1 MGNKPSNEKLFTTKS
16 LNHMAKNN
24 KNYILFIALSAAL
37 GGLLFGYDTAVIS
50 GAIGNLTEFFH
61 LSPVE
66 TGWAISSALVG
77 CLIGAFFS
85 DFLSDTFGRKV
96 TMLITAILF
105 ILNSVGTAFP
115 TSFTMFVLFRIVG
128 GIGVGIASMVVP
140 MYIAEIAPPKR
151 RGALV
156 GNYQLAIVIGIVV
169 VYFVNYFIAL
179 QGDANWNLNI
189 GWRWMFGSEIIP
201 SLLFLIFIFLIPES
215 PRWLFQ
221 KGETSKAIA
230 VLQKLNTAEEVAQ
243 VQSEIENSLHQEDK
257 NQWKHLGSPM
267 FKKALFVGIGLS
279 ILQQLTGIN
288 AILYYAPEI
297 FKSLGS
303 STDVS
308 LLETSILGVV
318 NLIFTLFAIK
328 LVDKMGRKPLLY
340 IGSIGMTISLAAV
353 GLFIYFDAVG
363 NWVLPFLLLFMGAFS
378 ISWGPIVWV
387 LLSEIFPTKIRSLA
401 LAISVFI
408 QWVANFV
415 VTQFFPTLVEN
426 QWLKDHF
433 NGAFPFYLFSVIC
446 LFSLFFVWKKVPET
460 KNKTLE
466 QIDTLWK

>member
-1 MGNKPSNEKLFTTKS
+1 MD
-16 LNHMAKNN
+16 KNN
-24 KNYILFIALSAAL
+24 SNYILFIALSAAL

-50 GAIGNLTEFFH
+50 GAIGNLTKYFN
-61 LSPVE
+61 LTSME

-85 DFLSDTFGRKV
+85 DYLGNRFGRKV

-105 ILNSVGTAFP
+105 IINSIGTALP
-115 TSFTMFVLFRIVG
+115 SSFTMFVIFRIIG

-156 GNYQLAIVIGIVV
+156 GSYQLAIVIGIVV

-179 QGDANWNLNI
+179 QGDASWNLNT

-201 SLLFLIFIFLIPES
+201 SILFLLFIFLIPES
-215 PRWLFQ
+215 PRWLCQ
-221 KGETSKAIA
+221 IGKSTEAIG
-230 VLQKLNTAEEVAQ
+230 VLEKLNAREDAQQVHAEIQ
-243 VQSEIENSLHQEDK
+243 NSLTQEDH
-257 NQWKHLGSPM
+257 NQWKYLVNPF

-297 FKSLGS
+297 FKNLGS
-303 STDVS
+303 TADVS

-318 NLIFTLFAIK
+318 NLIFTLLAIR
-328 LVDKMGRKPLLY
+328 LVDRMGRKPLLY
-340 IGSIGMTISLAAV
+340 IGSAGMAIALAAV
-353 GLFIYFDAVG
+353 GLFIYYNTVG
-363 NWVLPFLLLFMGAFS
+363 NWVLPFLLLFMASFS

-387 LLSEIFPTKIRSLA
+387 LLSEIFPAKIRSLA

-408 QWVANFV
+408 QWIANFI
-415 VTQFFPTLVEN
+415 VTQVFPSLIEN
-426 QWLKDHF
+426 VWLKTHF
-433 NGAFPFYLFSVIC
+433 NGAFPFYLFAIIC
-446 LFSLFFVWKKVPET
+446 FFSLFFVWKNVPET
-460 KNKTLE
+460 KNKSLE
-466 QIDTLWK
+466 EMEIIWKD

>member
-1 MGNKPSNEKLFTTKS
+1 MD
-16 LNHMAKNN
+16 KNN

-50 GAIGNLTEFFH
+50 GAIGNLTEYFH
-61 LSPVE
+61 LTPVE

-85 DFLSDTFGRKV
+85 DYLSNRLGRRA

-105 ILNSVGTAFP
+105 ILNSVGTALP
-115 TSFTMFVLFRIVG
+115 NSFTMFVLFRIVG

-179 QGDANWNLNI
+179 QGDAQWNLNI

-201 SLLFLIFIFLIPES
+201 SILFLVFIFLIPES
-215 PRWLFQ
+215 PRWLLQ
-221 KGETSKAIA
+221 KGKSEQAVA
-230 VLQKLNTAEEVAQ
+230 VLEKINAPEDVAQ
-243 VQSEIENSLHQEDK
+243 VQSEIQNSLEQEDK
-257 NQWKHLGSPM
+257 GQWNNLVNPIY
-267 FKKALFVGIGLS
+267 KKALFVGIGLS

-303 STDVS
+303 STDAS

-318 NLIFTLFAIK
+318 NLIFTLLAIK
-328 LVDKMGRKPLLY
+328 WVDKMGRKPLLY
-340 IGSIGMTISLAAV
+340 IGSAGMTISLAAV
-353 GLFIYFDAVG
+353 GIFIYNEAVG
-363 NWVLPFLLLFMGAFS
+363 NYVLPFLILFMASFS

-387 LLSEIFPTKIRSLA
+387 LLSEIFPNKIRSLA

-415 VTQFFPTLVEN
+415 VTQVFPSLIEN
-426 QWLKDHF
+426 QWLKDNF

-460 KNKTLE
+460 KNKSLE
-466 QIDTLWK
+466 QMDALWK

>member
-1 MGNKPSNEKLFTTKS
+1 
-16 LNHMAKNN
+16 MANNN
-24 KNYILFIALSAAL
+24 KNYILFIAFSAAL

-50 GAIGNLTEFFH
+50 GAIGNLTEYFQ
-61 LSPVE
+61 LTPIE

-77 CLIGAFFS
+77 CLVGAFFS
-85 DFLSDTFGRKV
+85 DYLSDTFGRKV
-96 TMLITAILF
+96 TMLITAVLF
-105 ILNSVGTAFP
+105 ILNSVGTALP
-115 TSFTMFVLFRIVG
+115 ISFSMFVLFRIVG

-140 MYIAEIAPPKR
+140 MYIAEIAPPKK

-179 QGDANWNLNI
+179 QGDANWNLNT
-189 GWRWMFGSEIIP
+189 GWRWMFGSELIP
-201 SLLFLIFIFLIPES
+201 SLLFLFFIFLIPES

-221 KGETSKAIA
+221 KGQTNKAVA

-243 VQSEIENSLHQEDK
+243 VQSEIENSMHQEDK
-257 NQWKHLGSPM
+257 NQWKHLGNPM
-267 FKKALFVGIGLS
+267 YKKALFVGIGLS
-279 ILQQLTGIN
+279 VLQQLTGIN

-303 STDVS
+303 STDIS

-318 NLIFTLFAIK
+318 NLIFTLLAIK
-328 LVDKMGRKPLLY
+328 LVDKMGRKPLLF
-340 IGSIGMTISLAAV
+340 IGSLGMTVALAAV
-353 GLFIYFDAVG
+353 GLFIYFDALG
-363 NWVLPFLLLFMGAFS
+363 NWVLPFLLLFMASFS

-387 LLSEIFPTKIRSLA
+387 LLSEIFPNKIRSLA

-408 QWVANFV
+408 QWVANFM
-415 VTQFFPTLVEN
+415 VTQIFPSLVEN

-446 LFSLFFVWKKVPET
+446 LFSLLFVWKKVPET

-466 QIDTLWK
+466 QMDTLWE

>member
-1 MGNKPSNEKLFTTKS
+1 MENKK
-16 LNHMAKNN
+16 

-50 GAIGNLTEFFH
+50 GAIGNLTEYFH
-61 LSPVE
+61 LSPFE

-85 DFLSDTFGRKV
+85 DFLSNRFGRKA
-96 TMLITAILF
+96 TMLITAVLF
-105 ILNSVGTAFP
+105 ILNSVGTALP
-115 TSFTMFVLFRIVG
+115 VSFSMFVIFRIIG

-201 SLLFLIFIFLIPES
+201 SILFLIFIFLIPES

-221 KGETSKAIA
+221 KGKKEEAIGVLEKINTPDE
-230 VLQKLNTAEEVAQ
+230 VLQ
-243 VQSEIENSLHQEDK
+243 VQEEIENSMHQEDE
-257 NQWKHLGSPM
+257 NQWKHLANPL

-279 ILQQLTGIN
+279 VLQQLTGIN

-318 NLIFTLFAIK
+318 NLIFTLLAIRW
-328 LVDKMGRKPLLY
+328 VDKMGRKPLLY
-340 IGSIGMTISLAAV
+340 IGSIGMTIALAAV
-353 GLFIYFDAVG
+353 GSFIYFETIG
-363 NWVLPFLLLFMGAFS
+363 NWVLPFLLLFMASFS

-387 LLSEIFPTKIRSLA
+387 LLSEIFPNKIRSLA

-415 VTQFFPTLVEN
+415 VTQFFPSLVEN
-426 QWLKDHF
+426 QWLKMHF

-446 LFSLFFVWKKVPET
+446 LLSLLFVWKKIPET
-460 KNKTLE
+460 KNKSLE
-466 QIDTLWK
+466 EMDSLWK

>member
-1 MGNKPSNEKLFTTKS
+1 MD
-16 LNHMAKNN
+16 KNN

-50 GAIGNLTEFFH
+50 GAIGNLTEYFH
-61 LSPVE
+61 LTPVE

-85 DFLSDTFGRKV
+85 DYLSNRLGRRA

-105 ILNSVGTAFP
+105 ILNSVGTALP
-115 TSFTMFVLFRIVG
+115 NSFTMFVLFRIVG

-179 QGDANWNLNI
+179 QGDAHWNLNI

-201 SLLFLIFIFLIPES
+201 SILFLVFIFLIPES
-215 PRWLFQ
+215 PRWLLQ
-221 KGETSKAIA
+221 KGKSEQAAA
-230 VLQKLNTAEEVAQ
+230 VLEKINAAEDVAQ
-243 VQSEIENSLHQEDK
+243 VQSEIQNSLEQEDK
-257 NQWKHLGSPM
+257 GQWKNLM
-267 FKKALFVGIGLS
+267 NLIYKKALFVGIGLS

-303 STDVS
+303 STDAS

-318 NLIFTLFAIK
+318 NLIFTLLAIK
-328 LVDKMGRKPLLY
+328 WVDKMGRKPLLY
-340 IGSIGMTISLAAV
+340 IGSAGMTISLAAV
-353 GLFIYFDAVG
+353 GVFIYNEAVG
-363 NWVLPFLLLFMGAFS
+363 NYVLPFLILFMASFS

-387 LLSEIFPTKIRSLA
+387 LLSEIFPNKIRSLA

-415 VTQFFPTLVEN
+415 VTQVFPSLIEN
-426 QWLKDHF
+426 QWLKDNF

-460 KNKTLE
+460 KNKSLE
-466 QIDTLWK
+466 QMDALWK

>member
-1 MGNKPSNEKLFTTKS
+1 MD
-16 LNHMAKNN
+16 KNN

-50 GAIGNLTEFFH
+50 GAIGNLTEYFQ
-61 LSPVE
+61 LTPVE

-85 DFLSDTFGRKV
+85 DYLSNRLGRRA

-105 ILNSVGTAFP
+105 ILNSVGTALP
-115 TSFTMFVLFRIVG
+115 NSFTMFVLFRIVG

-179 QGDANWNLNI
+179 QGDAHWNLNI

-201 SLLFLIFIFLIPES
+201 SILFLVFIFLIPES
-215 PRWLFQ
+215 PRWLLQ
-221 KGETSKAIA
+221 KGKSEQAVA
-230 VLQKLNTAEEVAQ
+230 VLEKINAPEDVAQ
-243 VQSEIENSLHQEDK
+243 VQSEIQNSLEQEDK
-257 NQWKHLGSPM
+257 GQWNNLVNPIY
-267 FKKALFVGIGLS
+267 KKALFVGIGLS

-303 STDVS
+303 STDAS

-318 NLIFTLFAIK
+318 NLIFTLLAIK
-328 LVDKMGRKPLLY
+328 WVDKMGRKPLLY
-340 IGSIGMTISLAAV
+340 IGSAGMTISLAAV
-353 GLFIYFDAVG
+353 GIFIYNEAVG
-363 NWVLPFLLLFMGAFS
+363 NYVLPFLILFMASFS

-387 LLSEIFPTKIRSLA
+387 LLSEIFPNKIRSLA

-415 VTQFFPTLVEN
+415 VTQVFPSLIEN
-426 QWLKDHF
+426 QWLKDNF

-460 KNKTLE
+460 KNKSLE
-466 QIDTLWK
+466 QMDALWK

>member
-1 MGNKPSNEKLFTTKS
+1 MNNS
-16 LNHMAKNN
+16 KN
-24 KNYILFIALSAAL
+24 ITFIALSAAL

-50 GAIGNLTEFFH
+50 GAIGNLTEYFH

-96 TMLITAILF
+96 TMIITSILF

-115 TSFTMFVLFRIVG
+115 TSFTMFVIFRIIG

-140 MYIAEIAPPKR
+140 MYIAEIAPPRR

-179 QGDANWNLNI
+179 QGDADWNLNI

-201 SLLFLIFIFLIPES
+201 SILFLIFIFLIPES

-221 KGETSKAIA
+221 KGETSKAIL

-257 NQWKHLGSPM
+257 NQWKHLGNPI
-267 FKKALFVGIGLS
+267 FKKVLFVGVGLS
-279 ILQQLTGIN
+279 IFQQLTGIN

-318 NLIFTLFAIK
+318 NLLFTLLAIR

-340 IGSIGMTISLAAV
+340 IGSIGMTIALAAV
-353 GLFIYFDAVG
+353 GLFIYFNAIG
-363 NWVLPFLLLFMGAFS
+363 NWVLPFLLLFMASFS

-387 LLSEIFPTKIRSLA
+387 LLSEIFPNKIRSLA

-415 VTQFFPTLVEN
+415 VTQVFPSLVEN
-426 QWLKDHF
+426 QWLKDNF
-433 NGAFPFYLFSVIC
+433 NGAFPFYLFSIIC
-446 LFSLFFVWKKVPET
+446 LFSIFFINKYLPET
-460 KNKTLE
+460 KNKSLE
-466 QIDTLWK
+466 EINELWNI

>member
-1 MGNKPSNEKLFTTKS
+1 M
-16 LNHMAKNN
+16 
-24 KNYILFIALSAAL
+24 I
-37 GGLLFGYDTAVIS
+37 
-50 GAIGNLTEFFH
+50 
-61 LSPVE
+61 
-66 TGWAISSALVG
+66 
-77 CLIGAFFS
+77 
-85 DFLSDTFGRKV
+85 
-96 TMLITAILF
+96 ITAILF

-115 TSFTMFVLFRIVG
+115 TSFTMFVVFRIIG

-179 QGDANWNLNI
+179 QGDADWNLNI

-201 SLLFLIFIFLIPES
+201 SILFLIFIFLIPES

-221 KGETSKAIA
+221 KGETSKAIV

-257 NQWKHLGSPM
+257 NQWKHLGNPI
-267 FKKALFVGIGLS
+267 FKKVLFVGVGLS
-279 ILQQLTGIN
+279 IFQQLTGIN

-318 NLIFTLFAIK
+318 NLLFTLLAIR

-340 IGSIGMTISLAAV
+340 IGSIGMTIALAAV
-353 GLFIYFDAVG
+353 GLFIYFNAIG
-363 NWVLPFLLLFMGAFS
+363 NWVLPFLLLFMASFS

-387 LLSEIFPTKIRSLA
+387 LLSEIFPNKIRSLA

-415 VTQFFPTLVEN
+415 VTQVFPSLVEN
-426 QWLKDHF
+426 QWLKDNF
-433 NGAFPFYLFSVIC
+433 NGAFPFYLFSIIC
-446 LFSLFFVWKKVPET
+446 LFSIFFINKYLPET
-460 KNKTLE
+460 KNKSLE
-466 QIDTLWK
+466 EINELWNI

>member
-1 MGNKPSNEKLFTTKS
+1 MCN
-16 LNHMAKNN
+16 NN

-50 GAIGNLTEFFH
+50 GAIGNLTNFFH
-61 LSPVE
+61 LTPAE
-66 TGWAISSALVG
+66 TGWAISSALIG
-77 CLIGAFFS
+77 CLVGAFIS
-85 DFLSDTFGRKV
+85 DLLSDKLGRKA
-96 TMLITAILF
+96 TMLITALLF
-105 ILNSVGTAFP
+105 ILNSIGTAIPF
-115 TSFTMFVLFRIVG
+115 SFTMFVLFRIIG

-179 QGDANWNLNI
+179 QGDAVWNLNM

-201 SLLFLIFIFLIPES
+201 SLLFLIFIFFIPES

-221 KGETSKAIA
+221 NGETSKAIA
-230 VLQKLNTAEEVAQ
+230 VLKKLNTDEEVTQ
-243 VQSEIENSLHQEDK
+243 VQSEIQNSIQQEDK
-257 NQWKHLGSPM
+257 NQWKHLVSPM
-267 FKKALFVGIGLS
+267 FKKALFVGIWLS

-297 FKSLGS
+297 FKRLGS

-318 NLIFTLFAIK
+318 NLIFTLLAIK
-328 LVDKMGRKPLLY
+328 FVDKMGRKPLLY
-340 IGSIGMTISLAAV
+340 IGSIGMTVALAAV
-353 GLFIYFDAVG
+353 GLFIYFDAIG
-363 NWVLPFLLLFMGAFS
+363 NWILPFLLLFMGAFS

-408 QWVANFV
+408 QWVANFI

-426 QWLKDHF
+426 QWLKDNF
-433 NGAFPFYLFSVIC
+433 NGAFPFYLFALIC

-466 QIDTLWK
+466 QMDTLWN

>member
-1 MGNKPSNEKLFTTKS
+1 
-16 LNHMAKNN
+16 MANNN
-24 KNYILFIALSAAL
+24 KNYILFIAFSAAL

-50 GAIGNLTEFFH
+50 GAIGNLTEYFQ
-61 LSPVE
+61 LTPIE

-77 CLIGAFFS
+77 CLVGAFFS
-85 DFLSDTFGRKV
+85 DYLSDTFGRKV
-96 TMLITAILF
+96 TMLITAVLF
-105 ILNSVGTAFP
+105 ILNSVGTALP
-115 TSFTMFVLFRIVG
+115 ISFSMFVLFRIVG

-179 QGDANWNLNI
+179 QGDANWNLNT
-189 GWRWMFGSEIIP
+189 GWRWMFGSELIP
-201 SLLFLIFIFLIPES
+201 SLLFLFFIFLIPES

-221 KGETSKAIA
+221 KGQTNKAVA

-243 VQSEIENSLHQEDK
+243 VQSEIENSMHQEDK
-257 NQWKHLGSPM
+257 NQWKHLGNPM
-267 FKKALFVGIGLS
+267 YKKALFVGIGLS
-279 ILQQLTGIN
+279 VLQQLTGIN

-318 NLIFTLFAIK
+318 NLIFTLLAIK
-328 LVDKMGRKPLLY
+328 LVDKMGRKPLLF
-340 IGSIGMTISLAAV
+340 IGSLGMTVALAAV
-353 GLFIYFDAVG
+353 GLFIYFDALG
-363 NWVLPFLLLFMGAFS
+363 NWVLPFLLLFMASFS

-387 LLSEIFPTKIRSLA
+387 LLSEIFPNKIRSLA

-408 QWVANFV
+408 QWVANFM
-415 VTQFFPTLVEN
+415 VTQIFPSLVEN

-446 LFSLFFVWKKVPET
+446 LFSLLFVWKKVPET

-466 QIDTLWK
+466 QMDTLWE

>member
-1 MGNKPSNEKLFTTKS
+1 MD
-16 LNHMAKNN
+16 KNN
-24 KNYILFIALSAAL
+24 KNYILFIALSTAL

-50 GAIGNLTEFFH
+50 GAIGNLNEYFH
-61 LSPVE
+61 LTPVE

-85 DFLSDTFGRKV
+85 DYLSNKFGRKA
-96 TMLITAILF
+96 TMIITAILF
-105 ILNSVGTAFP
+105 ILNSVGTALP
-115 TSFTMFVLFRIVG
+115 NSFTIFVLFRIVG

-179 QGDANWNLNI
+179 QGDAHWNLNI

-201 SLLFLIFIFLIPES
+201 SILFLVFIFLIPES
-215 PRWLFQ
+215 PRWLLQ
-221 KGETSKAIA
+221 KGKSEQAVA
-230 VLQKLNTAEEVAQ
+230 VLEKINLPEDVAQ
-243 VQSEIENSLHQEDK
+243 LQSEIQNSLEQEDK
-257 NQWKHLGSPM
+257 GQWNNLINPIY
-267 FKKALFVGIGLS
+267 KKALFVGIGLS

-303 STDVS
+303 STDAS

-318 NLIFTLFAIK
+318 NLIFTLLAIK
-328 LVDKMGRKPLLY
+328 WVDKMGRKPLLY
-340 IGSIGMTISLAAV
+340 IGSTGMTISLAAV
-353 GLFIYFDAVG
+353 GFFIYNEAVG
-363 NWVLPFLLLFMGAFS
+363 NYVLPFLILFMASFS
-378 ISWGPIVWV
+378 ISWGPIVWI
-387 LLSEIFPTKIRSLA
+387 LLSEIFPNKIRSLA

-408 QWVANFV
+408 QWVANFI
-415 VTQFFPTLVEN
+415 VTQLFPSLVEN
-426 QWLKDHF
+426 QWLKDNF

-460 KNKTLE
+460 KNKSLE
-466 QIDTLWK
+466 QMDALWK

>member
-1 MGNKPSNEKLFTTKS
+1 
-16 LNHMAKNN
+16 MAKNN
-24 KNYILFIALSAAL
+24 KNYILFIAFSAAL

-50 GAIGNLTEFFH
+50 GAIGNLTEYFQ
-61 LSPVE
+61 LTPIE

-77 CLIGAFFS
+77 CLVGAFFS
-85 DFLSDTFGRKV
+85 DYLSDKFGRKV
-96 TMLITAILF
+96 TMLITAVLF
-105 ILNSVGTAFP
+105 ILNSVGTALP
-115 TSFTMFVLFRIVG
+115 ISFSMFVLFRIVG
-128 GIGVGIASMVVP
+128 GVGVGIASMVVP

-179 QGDANWNLNI
+179 QGDANWNLNT
-189 GWRWMFGSEIIP
+189 GWRWMFGSELIP
-201 SLLFLIFIFLIPES
+201 SLLFLFFIFLIPES

-221 KGETSKAIA
+221 KGETNKAVA
-230 VLQKLNTAEEVAQ
+230 VLQKLNSEDEVVR
-243 VQSEIENSLHQEDK
+243 VQSEIENSLHQENI
-257 NQWKHLGSPM
+257 NQWKHFGNPIY
-267 FKKALFVGIGLS
+267 KKALFVGIGLS
-279 ILQQLTGIN
+279 VLQQLTGIN

-318 NLIFTLFAIK
+318 NLIFTVLAIK

-340 IGSIGMTISLAAV
+340 IGSIGMTIALAAV
-353 GLFIYFDAVG
+353 GLFIYFDALG
-363 NWVLPFLLLFMGAFS
+363 NWVLPFLLLFMAAFS

-387 LLSEIFPTKIRSLA
+387 LLSEIFPNNIRSLA

-415 VTQFFPTLVEN
+415 VTQVFPSLVEN
-426 QWLKDHF
+426 KWLNDHF
-433 NGAFPFYLFSVIC
+433 NGAFPFYLFSGIC
-446 LFSLFFVWKKVPET
+446 LFSLLFVWKKVPET
-460 KNKTLE
+460 KNKSLE
-466 QIDTLWK
+466 QMDTLWE

>member
-1 MGNKPSNEKLFTTKS
+1 MV
-16 LNHMAKNN
+16 KNN

-50 GAIGNLTEFFH
+50 GAIGNLTEYFH
-61 LSPVE
+61 LTPVE

-85 DFLSDTFGRKV
+85 DYLSNRFGRKA
-96 TMLITAILF
+96 TMIITAILF
-105 ILNSVGTAFP
+105 ILNSIGTALP
-115 TSFTMFVLFRIVG
+115 NSFTMFVLFRIVG

-179 QGDANWNLNI
+179 QGDDNWNLNT

-201 SLLFLIFIFLIPES
+201 SILFLIFIFLIPES
-215 PRWLFQ
+215 PRWLLQ
-221 KGETSKAIA
+221 KGKTVKAVVVLEKINTPEEA
-230 VLQKLNTAEEVAQ
+230 VQ
-243 VQSEIENSLHQEDK
+243 VQSEIQNSLEQEDK
-257 NQWKHLGSPM
+257 GQWKNLVNPIY
-267 FKKALFVGIGLS
+267 KKALFVGIGLS

-303 STDVS
+303 STDAS

-318 NLIFTLFAIK
+318 NLIFTLLAIK
-328 LVDKMGRKPLLY
+328 WVDKMGRKPLLY
-340 IGSIGMTISLAAV
+340 IGSAGMTISLAAV
-353 GLFIYFDAVG
+353 GIFINNDAVG
-363 NWVLPFLLLFMGAFS
+363 NYVLPFLILFMASFS

-387 LLSEIFPTKIRSLA
+387 LLSEIFPNKIRSLA

-415 VTQFFPTLVEN
+415 VTQFFPSLVEN
-426 QWLKDHF
+426 QWLKDNF
-433 NGAFPFYLFSVIC
+433 NGAFPFYLFSAIC

-460 KNKTLE
+460 KNKSLE
-466 QIDTLWK
+466 QMDALWK

>member
-1 MGNKPSNEKLFTTKS
+1 MNNS
-16 LNHMAKNN
+16 KN
-24 KNYILFIALSAAL
+24 ITFIALSAAL

-50 GAIGNLTEFFH
+50 GAIGNLTEYFH

-96 TMLITAILF
+96 TMIITSILF

-115 TSFTMFVLFRIVG
+115 TSFTMFVIFRIIG

-179 QGDANWNLNI
+179 QGDADWNLNI

-201 SLLFLIFIFLIPES
+201 SILFLIFIFLIPES

-221 KGETSKAIA
+221 KGETSKAIV
-230 VLQKLNTAEEVAQ
+230 VLQKLNTAEEVVQ

-257 NQWKHLGSPM
+257 NQWKHLGNPI
-267 FKKALFVGIGLS
+267 FKKVLFVGVGLS
-279 ILQQLTGIN
+279 IFQQLTGIN

-318 NLIFTLFAIK
+318 NLLFTLLAIR

-340 IGSIGMTISLAAV
+340 IGSIGMTIALAAV
-353 GLFIYFDAVG
+353 GLFIYFNAIG
-363 NWVLPFLLLFMGAFS
+363 NWVLPFLLLFMASFS

-387 LLSEIFPTKIRSLA
+387 LLSEIFPNKIRSLA
-401 LAISVFI
+401 IAISVFI

-415 VTQFFPTLVEN
+415 VTQVFPSLVEN
-426 QWLKDHF
+426 QCLRDNF
-433 NGAFPFYLFSVIC
+433 NGAFPFYLFSIIC
-446 LFSLFFVWKKVPET
+446 LFSIFFINKYLPET
-460 KNKTLE
+460 KNKSLE
-466 QIDTLWK
+466 EINELWNI

>member
-1 MGNKPSNEKLFTTKS
+1 MD
-16 LNHMAKNN
+16 KNN

-50 GAIGNLTEFFH
+50 GAIGNLTEYFH
-61 LSPVE
+61 LTPVE

-85 DFLSDTFGRKV
+85 DYLSNRLGRRA

-105 ILNSVGTAFP
+105 ILNSVGTALP
-115 TSFTMFVLFRIVG
+115 NSFTMFVLFRIVG

-179 QGDANWNLNI
+179 QGDAHWNLNI

-201 SLLFLIFIFLIPES
+201 SILFLVFIFLIPES
-215 PRWLFQ
+215 PRWLQQ
-221 KGETSKAIA
+221 KGKSEQAVA
-230 VLQKLNTAEEVAQ
+230 VLEKINAPEDVAQ
-243 VQSEIENSLHQEDK
+243 VQSEIQNSLEQEDK
-257 NQWKHLGSPM
+257 GQWNHLVNPIY
-267 FKKALFVGIGLS
+267 KKALFVGIGLS

-303 STDVS
+303 STDAS

-318 NLIFTLFAIK
+318 NLIFTLLAIK
-328 LVDKMGRKPLLY
+328 WVDKMGRKPLLY
-340 IGSIGMTISLAAV
+340 IGSSGMTISLAAV
-353 GLFIYFDAVG
+353 GIFIYNEAVG
-363 NWVLPFLLLFMGAFS
+363 NYVLPFLILFMASFS

-387 LLSEIFPTKIRSLA
+387 LLSEIFPNKIRSLA

-415 VTQFFPTLVEN
+415 VTQVFPSLIEN
-426 QWLKDHF
+426 QWLKDNF

-460 KNKTLE
+460 KNKSLE
-466 QIDTLWK
+466 QMDALWK

>member
-1 MGNKPSNEKLFTTKS
+1 
-16 LNHMAKNN
+16 
-24 KNYILFIALSAAL
+24 
-37 GGLLFGYDTAVIS
+37 
-50 GAIGNLTEFFH
+50 
-61 LSPVE
+61 
-66 TGWAISSALVG
+66 VG

-85 DFLSDTFGRKV
+85 DYLSDTFGRKV
-96 TMLITAILF
+96 TMLITAVLF
-105 ILNSVGTAFP
+105 ILNSVGTALP
-115 TSFTMFVLFRIVG
+115 ISFSMFVIFRIVG

-179 QGDANWNLNI
+179 QGDAAWNLNM

-201 SLLFLIFIFLIPES
+201 SILFLLFIFLIPES
-215 PRWLFQ
+215 PRWLLQ
-221 KGETSKAIA
+221 KGKSDEAIA
-230 VLQKLNTAEEVAQ
+230 VLQKINTAEDAIQ
-243 VQSEIENSLHQEDK
+243 VQSEIQNSIHQSNK
-257 NQWKHLGSPM
+257 NQWSQLVNPN
-267 FKKALFVGIGLS
+267 FKKALFVGVGLS
-279 ILQQLTGIN
+279 VLQQLTGIN

-318 NLIFTLFAIK
+318 NLIFTLLAIRW
-328 LVDKMGRKPLLY
+328 VDKMGRKPLLY
-340 IGSIGMTISLAAV
+340 IGSIGMTIALAAV
-353 GLFIYFDAVG
+353 GFFIYFDAMG
-363 NWVLPFLLLFMGAFS
+363 NWVLPFLLLFMASFS

-387 LLSEIFPTKIRSLA
+387 LLSEIFPSKIRSLA

-408 QWVANFV
+408 QWVANFI
-415 VTQFFPTLVEN
+415 VTQVFPSLVEN
-426 QWLKDHF
+426 EWLNENF
-433 NGAFPFYLFSVIC
+433 NGAFPFYLFSIIC
-446 LFSLFFVWKKVPET
+446 LFSLFFVWKKIPET

-466 QIDTLWK
+466 EMETLWK

>member
-1 MGNKPSNEKLFTTKS
+1 MDNT
-16 LNHMAKNN
+16 N
-24 KNYILFIALSAAL
+24 KNYLLFIALSAAL

-50 GAIGNLTEFFH
+50 GAIGNLTAYFH
-61 LSPVE
+61 LNPIE

-85 DFLSDTFGRKV
+85 DFLSNKFGRRA
-96 TMLITAILF
+96 TMFITAILF
-105 ILNSVGTAFP
+105 ILNSIGTALP
-115 TSFTMFVLFRIVG
+115 TSFSMFVFFRIVG

-169 VYFVNYFIAL
+169 VYFVNYLIAL
-179 QGDANWNLNI
+179 QGDANWNLTI
-189 GWRWMFGSEIIP
+189 GWRWMFGSELVP
-201 SLLFLIFIFLIPES
+201 SLLFLLFIFFIPES
-215 PRWLFQ
+215 PRWLIQ
-221 KGETSKAIA
+221 KGHTNKALA
-230 VLQKLNTAEEVAQ
+230 VLHKINREEDVSQ
-243 VQSEIENSLHQEDK
+243 VQAEIQESFQQEDK
-257 NQWKHLGSPM
+257 KQWKLLVNPI

-279 ILQQLTGIN
+279 VLQQLTGIN

-318 NLIFTLFAIK
+318 NLIFTLLAIRW
-328 LVDKMGRKPLLY
+328 VDKMGRKPLLF
-340 IGSIGMTISLAAV
+340 IGSFGMTTALLAV
-353 GLFIYFDAVG
+353 GLFIHFNALG
-363 NWVLPFLLLFMGAFS
+363 NWVLPFLLLFMASFS

-387 LLSEIFPTKIRSLA
+387 LLSEIFPSKIRSLA

-415 VTQFFPTLVEN
+415 VTQVFPSLVEN
-426 QWLKDHF
+426 EWLKTHF
-433 NGAFPFYLFSVIC
+433 NGAFPFYLFALIC
-446 LFSLFFVWKKVPET
+446 LVSLLFVWKNVPET
-460 KNKTLE
+460 KNKSLE
-466 QIDTLWK
+466 QMEDLWN

>member
-1 MGNKPSNEKLFTTKS
+1 MDNT
-16 LNHMAKNN
+16 N

-50 GAIGNLTEFFH
+50 GAIGNLTAYFH
-61 LSPVE
+61 LNPIE

-85 DFLSDTFGRKV
+85 DFLSNKFGRRA
-96 TMLITAILF
+96 TMFITAILF
-105 ILNSVGTAFP
+105 ILNSIGTALP
-115 TSFTMFVLFRIVG
+115 TSFSMFVFFRIVG

-169 VYFVNYFIAL
+169 VYFVNYLIAL
-179 QGDANWNLNI
+179 QGDANWNLTI
-189 GWRWMFGSEIIP
+189 GWRWMFGSELVP
-201 SLLFLIFIFLIPES
+201 SLLFLLFIFFIPES
-215 PRWLFQ
+215 PRWLIQ
-221 KGETSKAIA
+221 KGHTNKALA
-230 VLQKLNTAEEVAQ
+230 VLHKINREEDVSQ
-243 VQSEIENSLHQEDK
+243 VQAEIQESFQQEDK
-257 NQWKHLGSPM
+257 KQWKLLVNPI

-279 ILQQLTGIN
+279 VLQQLTGIN

-308 LLETSILGVV
+308 LLETSTLGVV
-318 NLIFTLFAIK
+318 NLIFTLLAIRW
-328 LVDKMGRKPLLY
+328 VDKMGRKPLLF
-340 IGSIGMTISLAAV
+340 IGSFGMTTALLAV
-353 GLFIYFDAVG
+353 GLFIHFNALG
-363 NWVLPFLLLFMGAFS
+363 NWVLPFLLLFMASFS

-387 LLSEIFPTKIRSLA
+387 LLSEIFPSKIRSLA

-415 VTQFFPTLVEN
+415 VTQVFPSLVEN
-426 QWLKDHF
+426 EWLKTHF
-433 NGAFPFYLFSVIC
+433 NGAFPFYLFALIC
-446 LFSLFFVWKKVPET
+446 LVSLLFVWKNVPET
-460 KNKTLE
+460 KNKSLE
-466 QIDTLWK
+466 QMEDLWN

>member
-1 MGNKPSNEKLFTTKS
+1 
-16 LNHMAKNN
+16 MAKNN

-50 GAIGNLTEFFH
+50 GAIGNLTEYFH
-61 LSPVE
+61 LTPIE

-77 CLIGAFFS
+77 CLIGAF
-85 DFLSDTFGRKV
+85 LSDYLSNRFGRKA

-105 ILNSVGTAFP
+105 ILNSIGTALP
-115 TSFTMFVLFRIVG
+115 NSFTMFVVFRIIG

-140 MYIAEIAPPKR
+140 MYIAEIAPPQR

-179 QGDANWNLNI
+179 QGDAHWNLNT

-201 SLLFLIFIFLIPES
+201 SLFFLIFIFLIPES

-221 KGETSKAIA
+221 KGKSTEAIA
-230 VLQKLNTAEEVAQ
+230 VLQKLNTPNDAIK
-243 VQSEIENSLHQEDK
+243 VQNEIQNSLHQDDK
-257 NQWKHLGSPM
+257 SQWKNLVNPI
-267 FKKALFVGIGLS
+267 FKKALLVGIGLS
-279 ILQQLTGIN
+279 VLQQLTGIN

-318 NLIFTLFAIK
+318 NLIFTLLAIK
-328 LVDKMGRKPLLY
+328 WVDKMGRKPLLY
-340 IGSIGMTISLAAV
+340 IGSAGMTIALAAV
-353 GLFIYFDAVG
+353 GLFIYYDAVG
-363 NWVLPFLLLFMGAFS
+363 NWVLPFLLLFMASFS

-387 LLSEIFPTKIRSLA
+387 LLSEIFPSKVRSLA

-415 VTQFFPTLVEN
+415 VTQFFPSLVEN
-426 QWLKDHF
+426 QWLKTHF

-446 LFSLFFVWKKVPET
+446 LLSLLFVWKNVPET

-466 QIDTLWK
+466 QMDTLWK

>member
-1 MGNKPSNEKLFTTKS
+1 MD
-16 LNHMAKNN
+16 KNN

-50 GAIGNLTEFFH
+50 GAIGNLTEYFH
-61 LSPVE
+61 LTPVE

-85 DFLSDTFGRKV
+85 DYLSNRLGRRA

-105 ILNSVGTAFP
+105 ILNSVGTALP
-115 TSFTMFVLFRIVG
+115 NSFTMFVLFRIVG
-128 GIGVGIASMVVP
+128 GVGVGIASMVVP

-179 QGDANWNLNI
+179 QGDAQWNLNI

-201 SLLFLIFIFLIPES
+201 SILFLVFIFLIPES
-215 PRWLFQ
+215 PRWLLQ
-221 KGETSKAIA
+221 KGKSEQAVA
-230 VLQKLNTAEEVAQ
+230 VLEKINAPEDVAQ
-243 VQSEIENSLHQEDK
+243 VQSEIQNSLEQEDK
-257 NQWKHLGSPM
+257 GQWNHLVNPIY
-267 FKKALFVGIGLS
+267 KKALFVGIGLS

-303 STDVS
+303 STDAS

-318 NLIFTLFAIK
+318 NLIFTLLAIK
-328 LVDKMGRKPLLY
+328 WVDKMGRKPLLY
-340 IGSIGMTISLAAV
+340 IGSAGMTISLAAV
-353 GLFIYFDAVG
+353 GIFIYNEAVG
-363 NWVLPFLLLFMGAFS
+363 NYVLPFLILFMASFS

-387 LLSEIFPTKIRSLA
+387 LLSEIFPNKIRSLA

-415 VTQFFPTLVEN
+415 VTQVFPSLIEN
-426 QWLKDHF
+426 QWLKDNF

-460 KNKTLE
+460 KNKSLE
-466 QIDTLWK
+466 QMDALWK